1 MVPSQYVVDEKP
13 IPGKEEGVLQ
23 YKEEGKRIGAYK
35 YFLKRMKNILPSA
48 FGYVEGS
55 GIYYGGFMLLRIFK
69 PNTGDRLMLHHH
81 EGYENIFEPHICAV
95 NQEDPLDEIPL
106 DERAVLV
113 KGFFDSCGWGAFAPL
128 VVFTGHAS
136 HSANNPYASSL
147 DCGACAG
154 NPGKRNARTLA
165 TLANSEEVRKV
176 LFEKHGIAIPEGTIF
191 IAAEHVTSSDDVQ
204 LFDAQVPQSHR
215 KILQQLKQDL
225 SEVKKSMARERLNEP
240 QHAVAIAE
248 IKSNSWSEARP
259 EWGLS
264 GHAGYIIGPR
274 SLTMNGEFS
283 DCFLSSYDWRIDKD
297 GSILRG
303 IMQGPLVV
311 CQWISNHYYFSTV
324 DNDVFGGGSKITL
337 NITGKYGA
345 VQGNGSDLKMGLP
358 LQSLMKTDNEIFHNP
373 IRLTTLIRAPKRF
386 ITQILEEDI
395 KLKSL
400 VNNGWIHLLI
410 MDTEKDN
417 EIDAYD
423 QNEY

>member
-1 MVPSQYVVDEKP
+1 
-13 IPGKEEGVLQ
+13 
-23 YKEEGKRIGAYK
+23 
-35 YFLKRMKNILPSA
+35 
-48 FGYVEGS
+48 
-55 GIYYGGFMLLRIFK
+55 
-69 PNTGDRLMLHHH
+69 
-81 EGYENIFEPHICAV
+81 
-95 NQEDPLDEIPL
+95 
-106 DERAVLV
+106 
-113 KGFFDSCGWGAFAPL
+113 
-128 VVFTGHAS
+128 
-136 HSANNPYASSL
+136 
-147 DCGACAG
+147 
-154 NPGKRNARTLA
+154 
-165 TLANSEEVRKV
+165 
-176 LFEKHGIAIPEGTIF
+176 
-191 IAAEHVTSSDDVQ
+191 
-204 LFDAQVPQSHR
+204 
-215 KILQQLKQDL
+215 
-225 SEVKKSMARERLNEP
+225 
-240 QHAVAIAE
+240 
-248 IKSNSWSEARP
+248 
-259 EWGLS
+259 
-264 GHAGYIIGPR
+264 
-274 SLTMNGEFS
+274 MNGEFS